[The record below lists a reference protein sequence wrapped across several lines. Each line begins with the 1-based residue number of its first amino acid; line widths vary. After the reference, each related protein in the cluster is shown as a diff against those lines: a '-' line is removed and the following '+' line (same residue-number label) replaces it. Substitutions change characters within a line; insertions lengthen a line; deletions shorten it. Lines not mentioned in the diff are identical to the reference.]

1 MPRPPRGLA
10 AVAPNVTIRD
20 VAAKAGV
27 SVATV
32 SRVFNRKGPIRED
45 TIRKVMD
52 VAGEMQYVPHAGAR
66 SLSTRSTR
74 TIGVVLPDLH
84 GEFFSEVIRG
94 IDVAARQHGYH
105 LLLSGSHSD
114 RDEMRAVV
122 QAVRG
127 LVDGLIVMSPD
138 LEPSALLADLPNGID
153 VVMLNSRVEGRPSIT
168 IDNSGGARDVVRHL
182 CSLGHTRIAFIAGPA
197 QNADAEQRRRGFRA
211 ESRAAGIEELE
222 LQGDFTEGSG
232 HAAAQA
238 IVAMRPR
245 PTAIFAAND
254 SMAIGALSAFRE
266 AGLRVPEDV
275 ALVGFDDIPIARFLT
290 PPLTT
295 VRVEIA
301 ELGRRAVAHVVGA
314 LENGGGKMRDV
325 IKTTLV
331 VRGSC
336 GPAAPDHSTKETT
349 ARKANRPRSK
359 ERVHE
364 S

>member
-1 MPRPPRGLA
+1 MPRPPKGTALT
-10 AVAPNVTIRD
+10 VANVTIRH
-20 VAAKAGV
+20 VAARAGV

-45 TIRKVMD
+45 TIRRVMD

-94 IDVAARQHGYH
+94 IDLAARQNGYH
-105 LLLSGSHSD
+105 LLLSGSHAD

-138 LEPSALLADLPNGID
+138 LEPSALLADLPSGVD
-153 VVMLNSRVEGRPSIT
+153 VVMLNSRVDGRASIT
-168 IDNSGGARDVVRHL
+168 IDNSGGAREVVRHL
-182 CSLGHTRIAFIAGPA
+182 HSAGHARIAFIAGPPH
-197 QNADAEQRRRGFRA
+197 NADAESRRRGFRTA
-211 ESRAAGIEELE
+211 TRAASIEAIELA
-222 LQGDFTEGSG
+222 GDFTEASG
-232 HAAAQA
+232 HEAGQA
-238 IVAMRPR
+238 IMAMRPR
-245 PTAIFAAND
+245 PTAVFAAND

-266 AGLRVPEDV
+266 AGLRVPQDL
-275 ALVGFDDIPIARFLT
+275 ALVGFDDIPIARYLT

-301 ELGRRAVAHVVGA
+301 ELGRRAVVHILAA
-314 LENGGGKMRDV
+314 LENGDGVKKRDV

-331 VRGSC
+331 VRESC
-336 GPAAPDHSTKETT
+336 GSPPASRRGPNEKRKGS
-349 ARKANRPRSK
+349 ARR
-359 ERVHE
+359 H
-364 S
+364 

>member
-1 MPRPPRGLA
+1 MPRTPRGFA
-10 AVAPNVTIRD
+10 AIHPNVTIRD

-45 TIRKVMD
+45 TKQRVME
-52 VAGEMQYVPHAGAR
+52 VAGELQYVPHAGAR

-94 IDVAARQHGYH
+94 IDLAARAEGYH
-105 LLLSGSHSD
+105 LLLSGSHAD

-138 LEPSALLADLPNGID
+138 LEPSALVADLPAGVP
-153 VVMLNSRVEGRPSIT
+153 VVMLNARVGGHPSVT

-182 CSLGHTRIAFIAGPA
+182 HTLGHQRIAFIGGP
-197 QNADAEQRRRGFRA
+197 QHNADAEQRRRGYRSA
-211 ESRAAGIEELE
+211 MKELRLESLE
-222 LQGDFTEGSG
+222 LDGHFTEESG
-232 HAAAQA
+232 FDAGRA
-238 IVAMRPR
+238 VASMNKRPS
-245 PTAIFAAND
+245 AVFAAND
-254 SMAIGALSAFRE
+254 AMAIGALSAFRE
-266 AGLRVPEDV
+266 SELSIPDDV

-295 VRVEIA
+295 VKVPIA
-301 ELGRRAVAHVVGA
+301 ELGRKGFELLVNGDDGKRAARLA
-314 LENGGGKMRDV
+314 
-325 IKTTLV
+325 TSLV
-331 VRGSC
+331 VRRSC
-336 GPAAPDHSTKETT
+336 GAGM
-349 ARKANRPRSK
+349 NREIR
-359 ERVHE
+359 EQQ
-364 S
+364 

>member
-10 AVAPNVTIRD
+10 LAAPNVTIRD

-45 TIRKVMD
+45 TMRRVMD
-52 VAGEMQYVPHAGAR
+52 VAGQLQYVPHAGAR

-94 IDVAARQHGYH
+94 IDLAARQHGYH

-138 LEPSALLADLPNGID
+138 LEPSALLADLPSGID
-153 VVMLNSRVEGRPSIT
+153 VVMLNSRVEGRTSIT
-168 IDNSGGARDVVRHL
+168 VDNAGGARDVVRHL
-182 CSLGHTRIAFIAGPA
+182 HSNGHKHIAFITGPSH
-197 QNADAEQRRRGFRA
+197 NADAEQRRRGFRS
-211 ESRAAGIEELE
+211 ETRAAGTDGVEVP
-222 LQGDFTEGSG
+222 GFFTEESG
-232 HAAAQA
+232 H
-238 IVAMRPR
+238 VAGQQILALRPR
-245 PTAIFAAND
+245 PTAVFAAND

-266 AGLRVPEDV
+266 AGLHVPQDI

-290 PPLTT
+290 PSLTT
-295 VRVEIA
+295 VHVDIA

-314 LENGGGKMRDV
+314 LESGDGAKKRDV

-331 VRGSC
+331 VRESC
-336 GPAAPDHSTKETT
+336 GSQPPNSPLRVK
-349 ARKANRPRSK
+349 SK
-359 ERVHE
+359 
-364 S
+364 

>member
-10 AVAPNVTIRD
+10 VVAPNVTIRD

-45 TIRKVMD
+45 TIRRVMD
-52 VAGEMQYVPHAGAR
+52 VAGELQYVPHAGAR

-94 IDVAARQHGYH
+94 IDLAARQSGYH
-105 LLLSGSHSD
+105 LLLSGSHAD

-138 LEPSALLADLPNGID
+138 LEPSALLADLPSGID
-153 VVMLNSRVEGRPSIT
+153 VVMLNSRVEGRTSIT
-168 IDNSGGARDVVRHL
+168 VDNAGGARDVVRHL
-182 CSLGHTRIAFIAGPA
+182 HSIGHKHIAFISGPPH
-197 QNADAEQRRRGFRA
+197 NADAEQRRRGFRT
-211 ESRAAGIEELE
+211 ETRAAGTDAAEVS
-222 LQGDFTEGSG
+222 GFFTEESG
-232 HAAAQA
+232 H
-238 IVAMRPR
+238 VAGQQILALRPR
-245 PTAIFAAND
+245 PTAVFAAND

-266 AGLRVPEDV
+266 AGLHVPQDI

-290 PPLTT
+290 PALTT
-295 VRVEIA
+295 VHVDIA
-301 ELGRRAVAHVVGA
+301 ELGRRAVTHVVGA
-314 LENGGGKMRDV
+314 LESGNGDGAKKRDV

-331 VRGSC
+331 VRDSC
-336 GPAAPDHSTKETT
+336 GSQPPTS
-349 ARKANRPRSK
+349 SK
-359 ERVHE
+359 RAQ
-364 S
+364 SK

>member
-1 MPRPPRGLA
+1 MPRLPRGLA
-10 AVAPNVTIRD
+10 VTAPNITIRD

-45 TIRKVMD
+45 TIRRVLD

-94 IDVAARQHGYH
+94 IDLAARQHGYH

-138 LEPSALLADLPNGID
+138 LEPSTLLADLPSGID
-153 VVMLNSRVEGRPSIT
+153 VVMLNSRVEGRASIT
-168 IDNSGGARDVVRHL
+168 VDNSGGARDVVRHL
-182 CSLGHTRIAFIAGPA
+182 QSLGHTRIAFIAGPPH
-197 QNADAEQRRRGFRA
+197 NADAEQRRRGFRA
-211 ESRAAGIEELE
+211 ATRAAGIEAFELP
-222 LQGDFTEGSG
+222 GFFTETSG
-232 HAAAQA
+232 HEAAQQ
-238 IVAMRPR
+238 ILAMNPR
-245 PTAIFAAND
+245 PSAVFAAND
-254 SMAIGALSAFRE
+254 SMAIGALSAFRD
-266 AGLRVPEDV
+266 AGLRVPEDL
-275 ALVGFDDIPIARFLT
+275 AIVGFDDIPIARFLT

-301 ELGRRAVAHVVGA
+301 ELGRRAVGHVIGSLESGGNGA
-314 LENGGGKMRDV
+314 KKRDV

-331 VRGSC
+331 VRESC
-336 GPAAPDHSTKETT
+336 GTPPATGRGALNEQRRLPVS
-349 ARKANRPRSK
+349 RK
-359 ERVHE
+359 
-364 S
+364 

>member
-10 AVAPNVTIRD
+10 VVAPNVTIRD

-45 TIRKVMD
+45 TKRRVMD

-94 IDVAARQHGYH
+94 IDLAARQHGYH

-138 LEPSALLADLPNGID
+138 LEPSALLADLPSGID
-153 VVMLNSRVEGRPSIT
+153 VVMLNSRVEGRTSIT
-168 IDNSGGARDVVRHL
+168 VDNAGGARDVVRHL
-182 CSLGHTRIAFIAGPA
+182 RSAGHQQIAFIAGPPH
-197 QNADAEQRRRGFRA
+197 NADAEQRRRGFRA
-211 ESRAAGIEELE
+211 ETRAAGIEAVELP
-222 LQGDFTEGSG
+222 GFFTEESG
-232 HAAAQA
+232 HEAGQQILAL
-238 IVAMRPR
+238 RPR
-245 PTAIFAAND
+245 PTAVFAAND

-295 VRVEIA
+295 VRVDIA
-301 ELGRRAVAHVVGA
+301 ELGRRAVTHVIGA
-314 LENGGGKMRDV
+314 VESGDGTKKRDV

-331 VRGSC
+331 VRESC
-336 GPAAPDHSTKETT
+336 GSQLPSSQETK
-349 ARKANRPRSK
+349 RRNQR
-359 ERVHE
+359 
-364 S
+364 

>member
-1 MPRPPRGLA
+1 MPRPSRGSA

-20 VAAKAGV
+20 VAARAGV

-45 TIRKVMD
+45 TIRRVMD

-94 IDVAARQHGYH
+94 IDLAARQNGYH

-114 RDEMRAVV
+114 REEMREVV

-138 LEPSALLADLPNGID
+138 LEPSALLADLPTGID
-153 VVMLNSRVEGRPSIT
+153 VVMLNSRVDGRASIT
-168 IDNSGGARDVVRHL
+168 VDNSGGARDVVRHL
-182 CSLGHTRIAFIAGPA
+182 RENGHRHIAFIAGPPH
-197 QNADAEQRRRGFRA
+197 NADAEQRRRGFRI
-211 ESRAAGIEELE
+211 ETRANGIETVELR
-222 LQGDFTEGSG
+222 GNFTETSG
-232 HAAAQA
+232 HEAGCEILALH
-238 IVAMRPR
+238 PR
-245 PTAIFAAND
+245 PTAVFAAND

-266 AGLRVPEDV
+266 AGIRVPEDI

-301 ELGRRAVAHVVGA
+301 ELGRRAVGHIVGA
-314 LENGGGKMRDV
+314 LNGGDETKKRDV

-331 VRGSC
+331 VR
-336 GPAAPDHSTKETT
+336 
-349 ARKANRPRSK
+349 
-359 ERVHE
+359 E
-364 S
+364 SSSQ

>member
-10 AVAPNVTIRD
+10 VVAPNVTIRD

-32 SRVFNRKGPIRED
+32 SRVFNRKGPIREA
-45 TIRKVMD
+45 TMRRVMD
-52 VAGEMQYVPHAGAR
+52 VAGELQYVPHAGAR

-74 TIGVVLPDLH
+74 TIGVVLPELH

-94 IDVAARQHGYH
+94 IDLAARQHGYH

-138 LEPSALLADLPNGID
+138 LEPSTLLADLPSGVD
-153 VVMLNSRVEGRPSIT
+153 VVMLNSRVEGRTSIT
-168 IDNSGGARDVVRHL
+168 VDNAGGARDVVRHL
-182 CSLGHTRIAFIAGPA
+182 YSLGHRRMAFIAGPPH
-197 QNADAEQRRRGFRA
+197 NADAEQRRRGFRT
-211 ESRAAGIEELE
+211 ETRAAGIETAEIA
-222 LQGDFTEGSG
+222 GFFTEGSG
-232 HAAAQA
+232 HEAGQQILAL
-238 IVAMRPR
+238 RSR
-245 PTAIFAAND
+245 PTAVFAAND

-266 AGLRVPEDV
+266 AGVRVPEDM
-275 ALVGFDDIPIARFLT
+275 ALVGFDDIPIARFLS

-314 LENGGGKMRDV
+314 LEGGGDGAKKRDV

-331 VRGSC
+331 VRESC
-336 GPAAPDHSTKETT
+336 GSPPAAVRRAPNEQTIKV
-349 ARKANRPRSK
+349 AREK
-359 ERVHE
+359 
-364 S
+364 